1 MRGVAITQPGTGLLT
16 LFNYKILPQGF
27 IVLQTVRIY
36 SASLGQSFCF
46 TSCGGLRSTN
56 VPVCDFHHLCLLA
69 DLLLPLLWCSS
80 MLNKLFSHDIHIE
93 SYNLNQKQ
101 HTHLFSP
108 TVIQLR
114 QHSKKH
120 YSPRHHQWSRH
131 HHHRHR
137 GTHGHH
143 AYECGGPEMQSLINV
158 RLYCCLT
165 QRVNGF
171 SSWYSFLLFP
181 AKKDDGH
188 ITEHTSRLDN
198 STFSF

>member
-1 MRGVAITQPGTGLLT
+1 MIFPARVTIWTKNNT
-16 LFNYKILPQGF
+16 Y
-27 IVLQTVRIY
+27 
-36 SASLGQSFCF
+36 
-46 TSCGGLRSTN
+46 
-56 VPVCDFHHLCLLA
+56 
-69 DLLLPLLWCSS
+69 
-80 MLNKLFSHDIHIE
+80 
-93 SYNLNQKQ
+93 
-101 HTHLFSP
+101 THLFCP
-108 TVIQLR
+108 IVIQLR

-120 YSPRHHQWSRH
+120 YSPRYHQWSRHH

-171 SSWYSFLLFP
+171 SSWYSFLLLP
-181 AKKDDGH
+181 PKKDDGH

-198 STFSF
+198 STFSFLRALFAYVFYFHSIMLSFRIHLHFSLALFDLVTYHTISALWLAPLEDRYPYFPWCTPFAGGEEKMPEMVDDDIGR